1 MFHDRLDPVSQTSV
15 KLPHM
20 NALQGAIKTRFP
32 VSGQFIGKVLV
43 TCPNCGRAISSRQNW
58 NTWKVTCKSCE
69 TILLASIFI
78 RVPSKHALKR
88 KYVRP
93 ADTVM
98 PRTAVL
104 PWKSG
109 EPANLVEVEDGKR
122 TASRRPISRSVSP

>member
-1 MFHDRLDPVSQTSV
+1 MFHDRLDPVSPASA

-32 VSGQFIGKVLV
+32 VCGQFIGKVLV
-43 TCPNCGRAISSRQNW
+43 TCPNCGRGILSRQNW

-69 TILLASIFI
+69 TIMLASILI

-93 ADTVM
+93 RDSIM
-98 PRTAVL
+98 PRTVVL

-109 EPANLVEVEDGKR
+109 EPANLVEVEDDI
-122 TASRRPISRSVSP
+122 TDELTPE